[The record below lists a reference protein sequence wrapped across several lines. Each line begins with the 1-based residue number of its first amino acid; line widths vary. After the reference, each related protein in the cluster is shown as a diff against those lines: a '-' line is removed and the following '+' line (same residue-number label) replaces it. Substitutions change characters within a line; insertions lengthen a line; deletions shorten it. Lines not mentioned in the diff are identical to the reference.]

1 MKLKVKR
8 DSVTFTG
15 IYTPKKLAPNG
26 KRLGA
31 QFNILSTDPA
41 GTKVT
46 GFTAQEWEQLKKQ
59 YEASK
64 R

>member
-26 KRLGA
+26 KKLGA
-31 QFNILSTDPA
+31 QFNVISSDPPGA
-41 GTKVT
+41 TVT
-46 GFTAQEWEQLKKQ
+46 GFTAQEWAQLKKD
-59 YEASK
+59 YEAN

>member
-8 DSVTFTG
+8 GSVTFTG

-26 KRLGA
+26 KKLGA
-31 QFNILSTDPA
+31 QFNVLITDPA
-41 GTKVT
+41 GTQVT
-46 GFTAQEWEQLKKQ
+46 GFTSQEWEQLKKQ
-59 YEASK
+59 YETN

>member
-15 IYTPKKLAPNG
+15 IYTPKHIAPNG
-26 KRLGA
+26 KKLGA
-31 QFNILSTDPA
+31 QFNVISSDPA
-41 GTKVT
+41 GATVT
-46 GFTAQEWEQLKKQ
+46 GFTAQEWAQLKKD
-59 YEASK
+59 YEAN

>member
-8 DSVTFTG
+8 DAVTFTG
-15 IYTPKKLAPNG
+15 IYTPKKLAQNG

-31 QFNILSTDPA
+31 QFNVLSTDPEGA
-41 GTKVT
+41 KVT
-46 GFTAQEWEQLKKQ
+46 GFTAQEWAQLKKE
-59 YEASK
+59 YEALK

>member
-26 KRLGA
+26 KKLGA
-31 QFNILSTDPA
+31 QFNVLSTDPA

-46 GFTAQEWEQLKKQ
+46 GFTAQEWAQLKKE

>member
-8 DSVTFTG
+8 ESVTFTG

-31 QFNILSTDPA
+31 QFNVLSTDPA
-41 GTKVT
+41 ETKVT
-46 GFTAQEWEQLKKQ
+46 GFTSQEWAQLKKE
-59 YEASK
+59 YEAN

>member
-1 MKLKVKR
+1 MKLTVKR
-8 DSVTFTG
+8 DAATFTG
-15 IYTPKKLAPNG
+15 IYTPKHIAPNG

-59 YEASK
+59 YEAK